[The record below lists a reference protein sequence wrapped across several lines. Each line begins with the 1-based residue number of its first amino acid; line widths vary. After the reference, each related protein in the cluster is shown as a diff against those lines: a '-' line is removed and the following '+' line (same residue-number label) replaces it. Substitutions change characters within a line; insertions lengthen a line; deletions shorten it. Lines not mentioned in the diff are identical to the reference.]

1 MTMSE
6 YLSRITAID
15 VMGEEIDINSYRVE
29 GSGGTKYGFI
39 ISFGSEERGNY
50 EEIVKSEAK
59 FDDGEEA
66 RQEGRTLLG
75 KLRDERWEI
84 DFNQNH

>member
-15 VMGEEIDINSYRVE
+15 VIGEEIDINSYRVE

-50 EEIVKSEAK
+50 EELVKSELE
-59 FDDGEEA
+59 FDYGEEA
-66 RQEGRTLLG
+66 RQKGITLLDEVR
-75 KLRDERWEI
+75 KERWEET
-84 DFNQNH
+84 